1 MTEIYFDNGA
11 TTKPSD
17 GVVEVMMKTLTEDYG
32 NPSSLHHKGMKAEDY
47 IKKAAEN
54 ISKALSVDPSTIYF
68 TSGGTESNN
77 LAIKGVAEAY
87 KRRGKHIITTKMEHK
102 SVGSPLTYL
111 KENYDYEIT
120 YLSIDQAGQIS
131 LDELRDAIKEDT
143 VLVSIMHVNNE
154 IGAIQPLNEIGT
166 CIKEKNSNTLF
177 HVDAIQSFGKLKIN
191 SKKAKI
197 DLLSLSGHKFH
208 GPKGAGALYMD
219 KKVRLVS
226 MLHGGGHQ
234 RGMRSG
240 TENVPGI
247 AGLAQATVEA
257 STHLQKNMEHM
268 KEIKS
273 YFIDQLLEHIDGAH
287 LNGPSVN
294 DGAPHILSIRIDDVR
309 GEVLLHSLES
319 DNIYVSTGSACSSNR
334 PEEKSPTLAGVGLG
348 RKEIDETIRFSFSK
362 YNTKEE
368 VDKVIATLETLIPRL
383 RMFTRK

>member
-1 MTEIYFDNGA
+1 MSEIYFDNGA

-17 GVVEVMMKTLTEDYG
+17 GVIKAMVRTLTEDYG

-47 IKKAAEN
+47 IKEAAEN
-54 ISKALSVDPSTIYF
+54 ISKALGVEHSTIYF

-87 KRRGKHIITTKMEHK
+87 KRRGKHIIATKMEHK
-102 SVGSPLTYL
+102 SVASPITYL
-111 KENYDYEIT
+111 RENYDYEIT
-120 YLSIDQAGQIS
+120 YLSINETGQINIE
-131 LDELRDAIKEDT
+131 ELRDAIREDT
-143 VLVSIMHVNNE
+143 VLVTIMHVNNE
-154 IGAIQPLNEIGT
+154 IGAIQNLNEIGL
-166 CIKEKNSNTLF
+166 CIKEKNANTLF

-191 SKKAKI
+191 PKKSMI

-226 MLHGGGHQ
+226 LFHGGGHQ

-240 TENVPGI
+240 TENVSGI
-247 AGLAQATVEA
+247 AGLGQATVEA
-257 STHLQKNMEHM
+257 MNQIQENMEHM
-268 KEIKS
+268 KAIKT
-273 YFIDQLLEHIDGAH
+273 YFYDQLIDQIEGAH
-287 LNGPSVN
+287 LNGPSVK
-294 DGAPHILSIRIDDVR
+294 DGAPHILSIRFDDVR

-334 PEEKSPTLAGVGLG
+334 PEEKSPTLAGIGLG

-362 YNTKEE
+362 FNTKEE
-368 VDKVIATLETLIPRL
+368 ADKVIVTLKALIPRL